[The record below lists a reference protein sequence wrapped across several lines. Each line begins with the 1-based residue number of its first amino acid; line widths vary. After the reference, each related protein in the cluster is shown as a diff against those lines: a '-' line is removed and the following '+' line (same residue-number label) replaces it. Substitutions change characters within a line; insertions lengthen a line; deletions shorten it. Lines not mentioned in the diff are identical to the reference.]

1 MSLTVVQST
10 DGYEYLIVFG
20 GQARRPKRDGR
31 VPNTSPF
38 IGDFSNGYD
47 NVITYG
53 GQTYRQKRKGRT
65 PSTSP
70 SMQGVYTGVVNDGY
84 ALDAIGGQ
92 VIAQI
97 DDYTANNEISE
108 EEEE

>member
-1 MSLTVVQST
+1 MSLTVIQTS

-31 VPNTSPF
+31 VPNTSA
-38 IGDFSNGYD
+38 ILGDFSNGYD
-47 NVITYG
+47 NVITFG
-53 GQTYRQKRKGRT
+53 GQTYRQKRKGRI

-70 SMQGVYTGVVNDGY
+70 QFQGVSTGTVNDGY

-97 DDYTANNEISE
+97 DDYVANNEIESE
-108 EEEE
+108 E